1 MALLTDDDGMND
13 RTVTEKR
20 YAMRIKLLALIR
32 GLKNLLGVGLY
43 LLLLGLLLE
52 GLTVILWQWVS
63 FPISL
68 TLEAQILLTIPC
80 AVACILGVVW
90 FNRTLNLIKAHLL
103 GGQHELVTYG
113 LFTYVRHPLYA
124 TIMMTIPPLAIIWF
138 ADLVFFIPW
147 ILIVIASHYIVA
159 FEERGLVEAFGEDY
173 ERYRRYV
180 PALLPYKGAGGR
192 RYRERRDDF
201 GPKPGEQPH
210 TLENG

>member
-1 MALLTDDDGMND
+1 M
-13 RTVTEKR
+13 VTEER
-20 YAMRIKLLALIR
+20 SAMKNQLLALMR
-32 GLKNLLGVGLY
+32 GLKNLFGVGLY

-63 FPISL
+63 IPIPL
-68 TLEAQILLTIPC
+68 TLEAQVLLTVPC
-80 AVACILGVVW
+80 AAACILGVIW
-90 FNRTLNLIKAHLL
+90 FNHTLNLIKAHLL
-103 GGQHELVTYG
+103 GGQHELVTHG

-124 TIMMTIPPLAIIWF
+124 TIMMTIPPLVIVWF

-159 FEERGLVEAFGEDY
+159 FEERGLVETFSEEY

-192 RYRERRDDF
+192 HYRERGDDS
-201 GPKPGEQPH
+201 GPKRGEQLH
-210 TLENG
+210 TRGSG